1 MKRPEMDEGAA
12 IGCLIILFGGCA
24 AIGGLVYFIKIVIAL
39 LTGAKL

>member
-1 MKRPEMDEGAA
+1 MKRNESDDIAVV
-12 IGCLIILFGGCA
+12 GCLIILFGGCA